1 MGLTSSNICS
11 IVNKQVIGSKIGWKE
26 KDRKKDK
33 NQRKR
38 QMRWKRMGI
47 YYRKYHFQGILSY
60 GYTSIYLYWF
70 TDALATF
77 YEICFLF
84 NICPMFLHSPRISVS
99 QSEKMI
105 FQNTWLISVWSWNSD
120 DINFSFKFIA
130 ERGVPQITTHGWYSL
145 ILLLFDINQKKLLKT
160 IS

>member
-11 IVNKQVIGSKIGWKE
+11 IVNKQVTGSKIGWKE

-70 TDALATF
+70 TDALAAF
-77 YEICFLF
+77 YKICFLF

-105 FQNTWLISVWSWNSD
+105 FQNSWLISVWSWNSD

-130 ERGVPQITTHGWYSL
+130 ERGVPQITTHCWFCWYCSSL
-145 ILLLFDINQKKLLKT
+145 TLTKKKKKKVT
-160 IS
+160 